1 MIEVKIKVSDIDYGS
16 AADVLLPVLLEK
28 LSGNADPLT
37 AGLLAKLKG
46 LSGGAAKAA
55 LSFFPQ
61 DIKDELAVTC
71 MNHYNDEISRIMVSF
86 AEQKGIGLQVSS
98 VEVVKG

>member
-1 MIEVKIKVSDIDYGS
+1 MIEVKIKISEVDYGS

-28 LSGNADPLT
+28 LSCSADPLT

-46 LSGGAAKAA
+46 LSGSAAKAA
-55 LSFFPQ
+55 LNILPQ
-61 DIKDELAVTC
+61 DVKDELAVAC
-71 MNHYNDEISRIMVSF
+71 LNHYNDEISRMMVNF
-86 AEQKGIGLQVSS
+86 VEQKGIGLQVSG